1 MHTVDIEEERDHV
14 DQHGLVVGDLA
25 HGVSDLGEHTA
36 HDVADGVLG
45 TALATVLLLIGANE
59 RQGKDEPP
67 GTSDDKRQTRCQH
80 GRDAKSGAT
89 HDERQADDERHGGTD
104 VAPGIA
110 RAGHGVHA
118 LVGGNVG
125 QHGVVERHR
134 RVKADGAQ
142 HVHGQKC
149 HGGHWDSLRQAKHQA
164 REEEAQEELDLVAG
178 VVGKRAQN
186 GHEHGDDQRGDRLCI
201 APGDHQVGRRSAG
214 IDSVK
219 VNGHHRGIEQHEG
232 RIAHIIHNPVT
243 LELGVFHGQGPFVF
257 ARYAVSSSYPNCPEP
272 PVRIRQRGTH
282 GPYSSRSNS
291 SSALSTRP
299 L

>member
-1 MHTVDIEEERDHV
+1 M
-14 DQHGLVVGDLA
+14 GDLA

-36 HDVADGVLG
+36 HDVADSVLG

-67 GTSDDKRQTRCQH
+67 GTSDDKRQTRRQH

-104 VAPGIA
+104 VAPGIT

-149 HGGHWDSLRQAKHQA
+149 HGGHWDSLRQAKNQA
-164 REEEAQEELDLVAG
+164 REEKAQEELDFVAS
-178 VVGKRAQN
+178 VVGKCAQN

-201 APGDHQVGRRSAG
+201 APGDHQVGRGSAG
-214 IDSVK
+214 IDGVK